1 MSKIQIKP
9 LVISLLISNGAG
21 ALGAILT
28 ADSMQQY
35 SNLYRPPF
43 SPPGWVFPVVW
54 TILFMLMG
62 IAAYLIYISE
72 SPDKWVGLKLYFIQ
86 LLLNVSWSFI
96 FFRLNAYQLA
106 FAWLLLLWYV
116 VFLTTKEFY
125 KVDTRAGKLMIPY
138 LIWLTFAAY
147 LNLAIA
153 LHYL

>member
-9 LVISLLISNGAG
+9 LIVSLFISLGAG
-21 ALGAILT
+21 ALGAVLT
-28 ADSMQQY
+28 KDSMEKY
-35 SNLYRPPF
+35 RNLYKPPF

-54 TILFMLMG
+54 TILFILMG
-62 IAAYLIYISE
+62 IAAYLVYISDA
-72 SPDKWVGLKLYFIQ
+72 PDKWVALKLYVIQ
-86 LLLNVSWSFI
+86 LLLNVGWSVI

-106 FAWLLLLWYV
+106 FAWLLLLWYM
-116 VFLTTKEFY
+116 VFLTAKEFY
-125 KVDTRAGKLMIPY
+125 KINTRAGILMIPY